1 MEVIT
6 AETADCRLVAG
17 FVAALLEE
25 LSGGE
30 RYDPDDL
37 LEVTA
42 DLLAGE
48 EVVGLLAYEGD
59 QPLGLIMLNQ
69 CAAIYAGGLFGEIT
83 ELYVVPDQRSNGV
96 AQKLLLAARDLGRA
110 RGWKRLEVG
119 APNQPQWQRS
129 LQFYQREG
137 FLVTGPRLRQLL

>member
-1 MEVIT
+1 MKIIT
-6 AETADCRLVAG
+6 AGITDSRLVAG
-17 FVAALLEE
+17 FVAALLKE
-25 LSGGE
+25 LSDGE
-30 RYDPDDL
+30 HYDPDDL
-37 LEVTA
+37 LELTA
-42 DLLAGE
+42 DLLARE
-48 EVVGLLAYEGD
+48 EVVGLLAFEGD
-59 QPLGLIMLNQ
+59 LPLGLIMLNQ

-83 ELYVVPDQRSNGV
+83 ELYVVPDKRSNGV

>member
-1 MEVIT
+1 MEIIT
-6 AETADCRLVAG
+6 AGITDSRLVAG
-17 FVAALLEE
+17 FVAELLKE

-30 RYDPDDL
+30 HYDPDDL
-37 LEVTA
+37 LELTA
-42 DLLAGE
+42 DLLARE
-48 EVVGLLAYEGD
+48 EVVGLLAFDGD
-59 QPLGLIMLNQ
+59 KPLGLIMLNQ

-83 ELYVVPDQRSNGV
+83 ELFVVPDQRSNGV

-119 APNQPQWQRS
+119 APNQPEWQRS

>member
-1 MEVIT
+1 MEIIT
-6 AETADCRLVAG
+6 AGITGSRLVAG
-17 FVAALLEE
+17 FVAALLKE

-30 RYDPDDL
+30 HYDPDDL
-37 LEVTA
+37 LELTA
-42 DLLAGE
+42 DLLARE
-48 EVVGLLAYEGD
+48 EVVGLLAFDGD
-59 QPLGLIMLNQ
+59 KPLGFIMLNQ
-69 CAAIYAGGLFGEIT
+69 CAAIYAGGLFSEIT
-83 ELYVVPDQRSNGV
+83 ELFVVPDQRSNGV

>member
-1 MEVIT
+1 MEIIT
-6 AETADCRLVAG
+6 AGITDSRLVAG
-17 FVAALLEE
+17 FVAALLKE

-30 RYDPDDL
+30 HYDPDDL
-37 LEVTA
+37 LELTA
-42 DLLAGE
+42 DLLARE
-48 EVVGLLAYEGD
+48 EVVGLLAFDGD
-59 QPLGLIMLNQ
+59 KPLGLIMLNQ

-83 ELYVVPDQRSNGV
+83 ELFVVPDQRSNGV

>member
-1 MEVIT
+1 MEIIT
-6 AETADCRLVAG
+6 AGITDSRLVAG
-17 FVAALLEE
+17 FVAALLKE

-30 RYDPDDL
+30 HYDPDDL
-37 LEVTA
+37 LELSA
-42 DLLAGE
+42 DLLARE
-48 EVVGLLAYEGD
+48 EVVGLLAFDGD
-59 QPLGLIMLNQ
+59 KPLGLIMLNQ

-83 ELYVVPDQRSNGV
+83 ELFVVPDQRSNGV
-96 AQKLLLAARDLGRA
+96 AQKLLLAARDLGRG

-119 APNQPQWQRS
+119 APNQPEWQRS

>member
-1 MEVIT
+1 MKIIT
-6 AETADCRLVAG
+6 AGITDSRLVAG
-17 FVAALLEE
+17 FVAALLKE
-25 LSGGE
+25 LSDGGH
-30 RYDPDDL
+30 YDPDDL
-37 LEVTA
+37 LELTA
-42 DLLAGE
+42 DLLARE
-48 EVVGLLAYEGD
+48 EVVGLLAFEGD
-59 QPLGLIMLNQ
+59 LPLGLIMLNQ

-83 ELYVVPDQRSNGV
+83 ELYVVPDKRSNGV